1 MLSFLTQFSGHD
13 FHEWPFFFSYRGR
26 CFASTKL
33 IFPYE
38 ISIFFLFVRRW
49 NMSIFIGSSLSM
61 ALYALE
67 CNNTLETC
75 RGNSGNFLIKMPPDI
90 GWCRNGKIEMWTK
103 VSFVF
108 LYVCMFIFFCILN
121 GNLIHEKNLLE
132 WSQFGLEISFR
143 IMKLFN
149 IRDISLIELY
159 WIFSIK

>member
-1 MLSFLTQFSGHD
+1 
-13 FHEWPFFFSYRGR
+13 
-26 CFASTKL
+26 
-33 IFPYE
+33 
-38 ISIFFLFVRRW
+38 
-49 NMSIFIGSSLSM
+49 MSIFIGSSLSM

-159 WIFSIK
+159 WIFSIKYKLFHKNSNSKPRNGMWSDIVKKWRFFLFVFGKIFVPVKF